1 MEQIYPNATTSKSAA
16 DTITL
21 HCWTFDKQSN
31 NNSFLLTLRI
41 IMAQE
46 RTCSNR
52 FRTWCIPTLF
62 CVCSLSKM
70 ANAFVPSI
78 KVLHRHEVL
87 KALPSMDDDMTRQIE
102 KARELIK
109 KSKAKLAAQELAAE
123 GTLTATTTT
132 LPFFAKL
139 PATEKQK
146 RDQVT
151 KTTDGNGLITTD
163 GEEMARLSEGEEWEA
178 RAFADVFQSENDKY
192 KMVNEQLSER
202 DVAASMFN
210 LRVTLQN
217 EDFMKIFN
225 ERNRF
230 IGETN

>member
-1 MEQIYPNATTSKSAA
+1 
-16 DTITL
+16 
-21 HCWTFDKQSN
+21 
-31 NNSFLLTLRI
+31 
-41 IMAQE
+41 MAQE
-46 RTCSNR
+46 RPCRNR
-52 FRTWCIPTLF
+52 IRIWCIPTLLCF
-62 CVCSLSKM
+62 CGLLKV
-70 ANAFVPSI
+70 ANAFVLSST
-78 KVLHRHEVL
+78 VLYRHGVL
-87 KALPSMDDDMTRQIE
+87 QALPAMDDDMTRQLE

-109 KSKAKLAAQELAAE
+109 KSKAKLAAQELAAAVAVVPVVVE
-123 GTLTATTTT
+123 AALTTTTTT

-139 PATEKQK
+139 PVTDKQK
-146 RDQVT
+146 RDQLT
-151 KTTDGNGLITTD
+151 KTTDENGLITID
-163 GEEMARLSEGEEWEA
+163 GDEMARLSEEEEWEA